1 MIAPCCIR
9 VGSSAPIRAE
19 QSLTRGYLLRAL
31 SERACSTKMMTNE
44 RSRSTVIIEYTMTA
58 LQVLYLGVKW
68 RFSQMMSDGSE
79 AS

>member
-1 MIAPCCIR
+1 
-9 VGSSAPIRAE
+9 
-19 QSLTRGYLLRAL
+19 
-31 SERACSTKMMTNE
+31 MTNE